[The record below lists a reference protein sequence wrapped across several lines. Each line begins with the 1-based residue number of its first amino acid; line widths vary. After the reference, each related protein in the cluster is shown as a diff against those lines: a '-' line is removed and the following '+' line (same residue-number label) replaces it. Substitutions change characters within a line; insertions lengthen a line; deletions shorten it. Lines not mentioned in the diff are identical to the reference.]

1 MNSNSRD
8 KAFMKTRF
16 NKGICCIGLSIIA
29 VSLSINAI
37 ATEIFVTRD
46 KDGNP
51 VFSDQPSKNAEKI
64 IIQDIQTV
72 PRENVGAAPA
82 GSASNTIK
90 ELPKYN
96 NFSIVSPKNDENI
109 RENTGAMTILLTLEP
124 ELRGNDTVALY
135 MDGAEVASGRQLSFD
150 LANVDRGTHT
160 LQAKI
165 KSAAGKSIFESNSV
179 TVHLQRISII
189 NRPTN

>member
-1 MNSNSRD
+1 
-8 KAFMKTRF
+8 MKTLTNNGF
-16 NKGICCIGLSIIA
+16 FYI
-29 VSLSINAI
+29 SLSLIAASI
-37 ATEIFVTRD
+37 ALSAFATEIFVTRD

-72 PRENVGAAPA
+72 PRENVGTSV
-82 GSASNTIK
+82 GSSSNTIK

-96 NFSIVSPKNDENI
+96 NFSIVSPKNDESI
-109 RENTGAMTILLTLEP
+109 RENTGAMTVLLTLEP
-124 ELRGNDTVALY
+124 ELRGNDSVSLY
-135 MDGAEVASGRQLSFD
+135 MDGQEVASGRQLSFS
-150 LANVDRGTHT
+150 LSNVDRGTHT

-165 KSAAGKSIFESNSV
+165 KSSAGKSIFESNSI
-179 TVHLQRISII
+179 TVHLQRISVL